1 MKKLFF
7 QLPLLILISSVLAA
21 EESSLNLDIQLV
33 TKDIEIFHNQEDVSL
48 TTEIIKILS
57 DQHYVKKPYS
67 SIRPKTFDLFIERLD
82 PAKNIFLE
90 SELPSYQVN
99 LNLLDDGF
107 KSDLA
112 KAFKLFEIYKNRY
125 LNRHDAQVAFLNQIK
140 EQDLLLNRKIRR
152 DRGEAIRPGELNEL
166 KTLWEDLIRND
177 VIQLILSGNTL
188 EEAKGKLFK
197 RLTNQKNFF
206 SQTRQED
213 IFNIYANSITSSYGP
228 HTNYMSPKRK
238 EDFDINM
245 SLSLEGIGAL
255 LSSDGMYT
263 TIASLV
269 AGGPAEKSDSIKPND
284 RIIGVAQDGDEN
296 ITDVIGW
303 RIDDVVKLIRGP
315 KNSKVKLEIIPA
327 TSLDDSNT
335 QVIEIT
341 RNIVKL
347 EDQAAEKN
355 IIEIER
361 SSKKFKIGVIEL
373 PAFYF
378 DFEAYQKRDYNYR
391 SSSKDVK
398 KLLSELKKENVDGL
412 ILDLRNNGGGSLYE
426 ANALAHLFL
435 GRGTTVQIK
444 NSAGNIH
451 SLGEKWGYQFFN
463 APLAIL
469 VNKFSASASEI
480 LAGAIQDY
488 DRGLVIGTETFGKGT
503 VQRVDQLTSGQ
514 LKFTESKFYRVSGS
528 STQNEGVTPD
538 ISLPTTINIDE
549 VGENQLPGAL
559 EHDNIPTAKY
569 RDFGRIN
576 PYLDELK
583 EKNKERISQSV
594 FYQNLS
600 QRKEWREL
608 QEIEWLELNLE
619 KRRAIKDRTEKE
631 LLALENSLRSQMNL
645 ETFPTYQEFLDRE
658 DDPDKI
664 SFDKKEIKE
673 TANILIDLIESKN
686 KTTMASLE
694 AG

>member
-1 MKKLFF
+1 MHKWPFL
-7 QLPLLILISSVLAA
+7 
-21 EESSLNLDIQLV
+21 
-33 TKDIEIFHNQEDVSL
+33 TKSQ
-48 TTEIIKILS
+48 
-57 DQHYVKKPYS
+57 
-67 SIRPKTFDLFIERLD
+67 
-82 PAKNIFLE
+82 
-90 SELPSYQVN
+90 
-99 LNLLDDGF
+99 G
-107 KSDLA
+107 
-112 KAFKLFEIYKNRY
+112 
-125 LNRHDAQVAFLNQIK
+125 
-140 EQDLLLNRKIRR
+140 QDLLLNRKIRR
-152 DRGEAIRPGELNEL
+152 DRGEAARPGELNEL
-166 KTLWEDLIRND
+166 KTLWEDLIIND
-177 VIQLILSGNTL
+177 VIQLILSGNDL
-188 EEAKGKLFK
+188 DDAKEKLLK
-197 RLTNQKNFF
+197 RLTNQKNYF

-263 TIASLV
+263 TISSLV

-284 RIIGVAQDGDEN
+284 RIIGVAQDGEEN

-315 KNSKVKLEIIPA
+315 KDSKVKLEIIPA

-378 DFEAYQKRDYNYR
+378 DFEAYQNRDYSYR
-391 SSSKDVK
+391 SSSKDVR

-469 VNKFSASASEI
+469 VNKYSASASEI

-488 DRGLVIGTETFGKGT
+488 DRGLGN
-503 VQRVDQLTSGQ
+503 R
-514 LKFTESKFYRVSGS
+514 Y
-528 STQNEGVTPD
+528 
-538 ISLPTTINIDE
+538 
-549 VGENQLPGAL
+549 
-559 EHDNIPTAKY
+559 
-569 RDFGRIN
+569 
-576 PYLDELK
+576 
-583 EKNKERISQSV
+583 
-594 FYQNLS
+594 
-600 QRKEWREL
+600 
-608 QEIEWLELNLE
+608 
-619 KRRAIKDRTEKE
+619 
-631 LLALENSLRSQMNL
+631 
-645 ETFPTYQEFLDRE
+645 
-658 DDPDKI
+658 
-664 SFDKKEIKE
+664 
-673 TANILIDLIESKN
+673 
-686 KTTMASLE
+686 
-694 AG
+694 

>member
-7 QLPLLILISSVLAA
+7 QLPLLIFISFILKSEGSNPIEDNQLI
-21 EESSLNLDIQLV
+21 D
-33 TKDIEIFHNQEDVSL
+33 KDKKIFHNQKDVAL
-48 TTEIIKILS
+48 TSEIIEILS
-57 DQHYVKKPYS
+57 KQHYVKKPYA
-67 SIRPKTFDLFIERLD
+67 SIRSKTLNLFIEELD

-90 SELPSYQVN
+90 SEVLPFQDD
-99 LNLLDDGF
+99 LNHTNNNIN
-107 KSDLA
+107 SDLVGI
-112 KAFKLFEIYKNRY
+112 FKLFEIYKNRY
-125 LNRHDAQVAFLNQIK
+125 LTRHTVQVEFLSQLTG
-140 EQDLLLNRKIRR
+140 QDLLLNKKIRR
-152 DRGEAIRPGELNEL
+152 DRSEAIRSNKLDELR
-166 KTLWEDLIRND
+166 TLWKDLITND

-188 EEAKGKLFK
+188 EEAKEKLSK

-206 SQTRQED
+206 SQTRQEH
-213 IFNIYANSITSSYGP
+213 IFNIYANSLTGSYGP
-228 HTNYMSPKRK
+228 HTNYMSPKTK

-303 RIDDVVKLIRGP
+303 RIDDVVRLIRGP
-315 KNSKVKLEIIPA
+315 KDSKVKLEIIPA

-335 QVIEIT
+335 QIIEIK
-341 RNIVKL
+341 RNVVKL
-347 EDQAAEKN
+347 EDKAAKKD

-361 SSKKFKIGVIEL
+361 LSKTFRIGVIEL
-373 PAFYF
+373 PDFYF
-378 DFEAYQKRDYNYR
+378 DFEAYQNRDYNYR

-398 KLLSELKKENVDGL
+398 KLLSELKKEDVDGL

-451 SLGEKWGYQFFN
+451 SLGEKWGYQYFDG
-463 APLAIL
+463 PLAIL

-503 VQRVDQLTSGQ
+503 VQRVDQLTTGQ

-528 STQNEGVTPD
+528 STQNKGVTPD
-538 ISLPTTINIDE
+538 IFLPTMVDTDE
-549 VGENQLPGAL
+549 FGENQLPGAL
-559 EHDNIPTAKY
+559 EHDNIPPTKF
-569 RDFGRIN
+569 RDFERIDPYLSELKAKNNFRIN
-576 PYLDELK
+576 K
-583 EKNKERISQSV
+583 SI
-594 FYQNLS
+594 FYQYLKG
-600 QRKEWREL
+600 RKEWRKM
-608 QEIEWLELNLE
+608 QEIDWLKLNLE
-619 KRRAIKDRTEKE
+619 TRREIKDTTEKE

-645 ETFPTYQEFLDRE
+645 EIFSTYQEFLDRE
-658 DDPDKI
+658 EDPDNI
-664 SFDKKEIKE
+664 SFNKREIDE
-673 TANILIDLIESKN
+673 TANILTDLIESKN
-686 KTTMASLE
+686 KPTLALLE
-694 AG
+694 AE

>member
-7 QLPLLILISSVLAA
+7 QLPLLIFISFILKSEGSNPIEDNQLI
-21 EESSLNLDIQLV
+21 DRD
-33 TKDIEIFHNQEDVSL
+33 KKIFHNQKDVAL
-48 TTEIIKILS
+48 TSEIIEILS
-57 DQHYVKKPYS
+57 KQHYVKKPYA
-67 SIRPKTFDLFIERLD
+67 SIRSKTLNLFIEELD

-90 SELPSYQVN
+90 SEVLPFQDD
-99 LNLLDDGF
+99 LNVMNNNIN
-107 KSDLA
+107 SDLVGI
-112 KAFKLFEIYKNRY
+112 FKLFEIYKNRY
-125 LNRHDAQVAFLNQIK
+125 LTRHTVQVEFLGQLTG
-140 EQDLLLNRKIRR
+140 QDLLLNKKIRR
-152 DRGEAIRPGELNEL
+152 DRSEAIRSNRLDELR
-166 KTLWEDLIRND
+166 TLWKDLIIND

-188 EEAKGKLFK
+188 EEAKEKLSK

-206 SQTRQED
+206 SQTRHEH
-213 IFNIYANSITSSYGP
+213 IFNIYANSLTGSYGP
-228 HTNYMSPKRK
+228 HTNYMSPKTK

-303 RIDDVVKLIRGP
+303 RIDDVVRLIRGP
-315 KNSKVKLEIIPA
+315 KDSKVKLEIIPA

-335 QVIEIT
+335 QIIEIK
-341 RNIVKL
+341 RNVVKL
-347 EDQAAEKN
+347 EDKAAKKD

-361 SSKKFKIGVIEL
+361 PSKTFKIGVIEL
-373 PAFYF
+373 PDFYF
-378 DFEAYQKRDYNYR
+378 DFEAYQNRDYNYR

-398 KLLSELKKENVDGL
+398 KLLSELKREDVDGL

-451 SLGEKWGYQFFN
+451 SLGEKWGYQFFDG
-463 APLAIL
+463 PLAIL

-503 VQRVDQLTSGQ
+503 VQRVDQLTTGQ

-528 STQNEGVTPD
+528 STQNKGVTPD
-538 ISLPTTINIDE
+538 IFLPTMVDTDE
-549 VGENQLPGAL
+549 FGENQLPGAL
-559 EHDNIPTAKY
+559 EHDNIPPTKF
-569 RDFGRIN
+569 RDFERIDPYLSELKAKNNFRIN
-576 PYLDELK
+576 K
-583 EKNKERISQSV
+583 SI
-594 FYQNLS
+594 FYQHLKG
-600 QRKEWREL
+600 RKEWRKM
-608 QEIEWLELNLE
+608 QEIDWLKLNLE
-619 KRRAIKDRTEKE
+619 TRREIKDRTEKE

-645 ETFPTYQEFLDRE
+645 EIFSTYQEFLDRE
-658 DDPDKI
+658 EDPDNI
-664 SFDKKEIKE
+664 SFTKKEIDE
-673 TANILIDLIESKN
+673 TANILTDLIESKN
-686 KTTMASLE
+686 KPTLASLE

>member
-7 QLPLLILISSVLAA
+7 QLPLLICISFVLKSEGSNPIQDNQLI
-21 EESSLNLDIQLV
+21 D
-33 TKDIEIFHNQEDVSL
+33 KDKKIFHNQKDVAL
-48 TTEIIKILS
+48 TTEIIEILS
-57 DQHYVKKPYS
+57 KQHYVKKPYA
-67 SIRPKTFDLFIERLD
+67 SIRSKALTLFVERLD

-90 SELPSYQVN
+90 SELLPYQTD
-99 LNLLDDGF
+99 LNLLNNDIN
-107 KSDLA
+107 SDLIGV
-112 KAFKLFEIYKNRY
+112 FKLFEIYNNRY
-125 LNRHDAQVAFLNQIK
+125 LARHTAQVEFLGQLTD
-140 EQDLLLNRKIRR
+140 QDLLLNKKIRR
-152 DRGEAIRPGELNEL
+152 DRSEAIRSNRLDELR
-166 KTLWEDLIRND
+166 TLWKDLIIND

-188 EEAKGKLFK
+188 EEAKEKLSK

-206 SQTRQED
+206 SQTRHEH
-213 IFNIYANSITSSYGP
+213 IFNIYANSLTSSYGP
-228 HTNYMSPKRK
+228 HTNYMSPKTK

-303 RIDDVVKLIRGP
+303 RIDDVVRLIRGP
-315 KNSKVKLEIIPA
+315 KDSKVKLEIIPA

-335 QVIEIT
+335 QIIEIK
-341 RNIVKL
+341 RNVVKL
-347 EDQAAEKN
+347 EDKAAKKD

-361 SSKKFKIGVIEL
+361 PSKTFKIGVIEL
-373 PAFYF
+373 PDFYF
-378 DFEAYQKRDYNYR
+378 DFEAYQNRDYNYR

-398 KLLSELKKENVDGL
+398 KLLSELKREDVDGL

-451 SLGEKWGYQFFN
+451 SLGERWGYQFFDG
-463 APLAIL
+463 PLAIL

-503 VQRVDQLTSGQ
+503 VQRVDQLTTGQ

-528 STQNEGVTPD
+528 STQNKGVTPD
-538 ISLPTTINIDE
+538 IFLPTMVDTDE
-549 VGENQLPGAL
+549 FGENQLPGAL
-559 EHDNIPTAKY
+559 EHDNIPPTKF
-569 RDFGRIN
+569 RDFERIDPYLSELKAKNNFRIN
-576 PYLDELK
+576 K
-583 EKNKERISQSV
+583 SI
-594 FYQNLS
+594 FYQHLKG
-600 QRKEWREL
+600 RKEWRKM
-608 QEIEWLELNLE
+608 QEIDWLKLNLE
-619 KRRAIKDRTEKE
+619 TRREIKDRTEKE

-645 ETFPTYQEFLDRE
+645 EIFSTYQEFLDRE
-658 DDPDKI
+658 EDPDNI
-664 SFDKKEIKE
+664 SFTKKEIDE
-673 TANILIDLIESKN
+673 TANILTDLIESKN
-686 KTTMASLE
+686 KPTLASLE

>member
-7 QLPLLILISSVLAA
+7 QLPLLILISSFLAA
-21 EESSLNLDIQLV
+21 EESNLKLDIQSV
-33 TKDIEIFHNQEDVSL
+33 TRDIEIFHNQEDVSL

-67 SIRPKTFDLFIERLD
+67 SIRPKAFDLFIERLD
-82 PAKNIFLE
+82 PAKSIFLE
-90 SELPSYQVN
+90 SEVLSYQAN
-99 LNLLDDGF
+99 LNLLDEGF

-112 KAFKLFEIYKNRY
+112 EAFKLFEIYKNRY
-125 LNRHDAQVAFLNQIK
+125 LNRHDAQVAFLNQIT
-140 EQDLLLNRKIRR
+140 EQDLILNRKIRR
-152 DRGEAIRPGELNEL
+152 DRSEAIRPGGLNDL
-166 KTLWEDLIRND
+166 KTLWESLIIND

-188 EEAKGKLFK
+188 EEAKEKLLK

-213 IFNIYANSITSSYGP
+213 IFNIYVNSITSSYGP

-263 TIASLV
+263 TISSLV

-315 KNSKVKLEIIPA
+315 KDSKVKLEIIPA

-378 DFEAYQKRDYNYR
+378 DFEAYQNRDYNYR

-528 STQNEGVTPD
+528 STQNKGVTPD

-559 EHDNIPTAKY
+559 EHDNIPTTRY

-583 EKNKERISQSV
+583 EKNRERISQSV
-594 FYQNLS
+594 FYQNLN

-631 LLALENSLRSQMNL
+631 LLALENSLRAQMNL
-645 ETFPTYQEFLDRE
+645 EIFPTYQEFLDRE